1 MTLKEKFKQAI
12 LKFLGLEKLAEN
24 PNSDRYTFLGDPET
38 IIKAKAQENKIWYYG
53 DSNELCNFY
62 TAQQAYGDARN
73 PIYNRNKHN
82 YFWGLS
88 SKEAKIKRIHS
99 GVPNAMVT
107 TIVNLVGMPQITS
120 GSDLYQKGIEEM
132 EKATGFKN
140 LINQKQMPMTLV
152 VGWGALKPII
162 DKDVDPENPLFE
174 WYDGEDVQ
182 IIKKHDR
189 IIAILYNDY
198 YTINNQNYVLT
209 ETRRV
214 VEGSARFEYNLFK
227 LDQNNDVQE
236 VPLDSVDQFAKLEN
250 LTIPGLNKV
259 MGIPSIFFYDQ
270 FNEDGGRSIFT
281 GKVDLFDDLDQALSQ
296 ASRTCRLS
304 TPVEYIP
311 VDLLKVDR
319 NGNPQLPERYD
330 REYIASDAYPN
341 GDGEMQ
347 SGKIQTTQPDLNFQQ
362 YNDECLAILDMIL
375 TGLLSPVTFGLNI
388 AKGDSGVAQREKEK
402 TSIMMRNNVIDKQ
415 QIFIKESV
423 TQWLILKEYM
433 TTGKVTITDYDISVK
448 FDEYANPSFESISPN
463 LLSMLNNGGMSP
475 EMYVEKLYG
484 DSISEEEKQR
494 EINYI
499 KEKQQADEIDTSGFD
514 AIDGGINN
522 DERSTTAS
530 DNTRSNA
537 EETSSG
543 AEKPISDID
552 L

>member
-1 MTLKEKFKQAI
+1 MTLKERIKLKI

-24 PNSDRYTFLGDPET
+24 PNNDRYTYLGNPET
-38 IIKAKAQENKIWYYG
+38 IIRAKAQENKVWYYG
-53 DSNELCNFY
+53 DSNELKNYY
-62 TAQQAYGDARN
+62 TAQETYGNARN
-73 PIYNRNKHN
+73 PIYNTNRAQ

-88 SKEAKIKRIHS
+88 SIEKKIKRVHS
-99 GVPNAMVT
+99 GVPNAIVT

-120 GSDLYQKGIEEM
+120 DEYQDGIEEM
-132 EKATGFKN
+132 EEATDFKN

-152 VGWGALKPII
+152 VGWGALKPVI
-162 DKDVDPENPLFE
+162 DKDVDPNNPLFE

-189 IIAILYNDY
+189 IIAILFSDYFKINDDD
-198 YTINNQNYVLT
+198 YVLT

-214 VEGSARFEYNLFK
+214 VNGNARFEFNLFK
-227 LDQNNDVQE
+227 LDENNDVQE
-236 VPLDSVDQFAKLEN
+236 IPLDSVEQFKEYKSYE
-250 LTIPGLNKV
+250 IPGLNKV
-259 MGIPSIFFYDQ
+259 MGVPSIFFYDQ
-270 FNEDGGRSIFT
+270 YNKDGGRSIFT

-311 VDLLKVDR
+311 VDLLKIDR
-319 NGNPQLPERYD
+319 NGEPELPERYD

-341 GDGEMQ
+341 GDGEIQ
-347 SGKIQTTQPDLNFQQ
+347 SGKIQTTQPQLNFSQ

-415 QIFIKESV
+415 QIFIKEAV
-423 TQWLILKEYM
+423 VQWLIFKEYM

-494 EINYI
+494 EIEYI
-499 KEKQQADEIDTSGFD
+499 KQKQQADEIDTSGFE

-522 DERSTTAS
+522 DERSTTTG
-530 DNTRSNA
+530 DNTRSNV
-537 EETSSG
+537 EEEPNRTEEPVSN
-543 AEKPISDID
+543 DN